1 MSAYTDELL
10 RTVWQLAKR
19 AASEGTVDPAVVAT
33 GPHARCDNGLTDG
46 LPEPAEPWMV
56 EAAVDRWGD
65 TITLRVIAHADLLTA
80 VAAANAGGAQI
91 QEPMYA
97 EQLVGAEGPS
107 PLGLFL
113 DVSRDYIGLAIPP
126 SSGDWGLPR
135 ARWSV
140 GE

>member
-1 MSAYTDELL
+1 MEVSAT
-10 RTVWQLAKR
+10 
-19 AASEGTVDPAVVAT
+19 
-33 GPHARCDNGLTDG
+33 
-46 LPEPAEPWMV
+46 
-56 EAAVDRWGD
+56 DRWGD
-65 TITLRVIAHADLLTA
+65 TVALRVIAHAELLAA
-80 VAAANAGGAQI
+80 VAAANAGGGSI

-97 EQLVGAEGPS
+97 EQLVGADGPA

-135 ARWSV
+135 ASWSA